1 MGSGALSYLV
11 RIELRQ
17 RARSIA
23 LLALLVAI
31 VVGTVLTSVAGA
43 RRTRTAF
50 DRYLGEVNTFDA
62 LVLVE
67 GAPIAPER
75 VAEADSVEAAVGL
88 RWFLAVPEAAG
99 DGFFPMFVPDDPRIP
114 EEYLRVPVVAG
125 RLPNPDEPRE
135 VALGE
140 RTARRLGVHAG
151 QSLPMES
158 YTPAQIEDPDSF
170 GDPQGPQLNLDIVGI
185 VRDPG
190 DVAGRET
197 DLDPTVLTP
206 AFAAAYE
213 GEIGLFGTGMFV
225 DIKANAS
232 IEDLA
237 TDLEQLGQFEL
248 DSLLGREALRDQV
261 DPTLASM
268 ANGLRTMALVTA
280 LVGAVA
286 VVQALARGAT
296 DRSADHPE
304 LRALGIGRS
313 TLLSRLSIPSA
324 AAAAVGIVAGCAAS
338 IPASALLPIGVARR
352 AEPDPGIA
360 VDGAVLAGGAGGA
373 ALLLA
378 AAIVGVAV
386 SALHRE
392 RQAIHRSARPSA
404 LATRMAGVGAPVS
417 VVSGLRLAL
426 DPGRGLRATPVRA
439 AMGATA
445 LGAVGVL
452 ATVVFGS
459 SLHHAVVT
467 PAVYGW
473 GWDAA
478 LAGADGDQVSDGMVD
493 ERALI
498 ADESFAAVAE
508 FVHDLEVTVDGA
520 PARTAVLE
528 DRRGHTSFVVVEG
541 AEPLGPDEVA
551 VGGRTLDQL
560 ELGDALDVSAGGPAQ
575 SLEVVGVVAL
585 PVGVDGGSSSSGLAM
600 SHLAAEAI
608 GFTGSCDGDVAC
620 SRNYAVT
627 AAAGVDALAAARRHG
642 TPDVVEVARPSPPS
656 EVARL
661 TAVEDLPRLLAA
673 LLGIIAIVAVTH
685 AATVTVRQRRRDLAL
700 LRVLGFSSRQLRR
713 VVTVQVAV
721 LALGGSVLGAVIGVV
736 VGRQAWA
743 AVADGVPLPV
753 VITVS
758 PVAIIG
764 VPLAIV
770 ALSHCGRDAGARRG
784 RAPAR
789 RHRAEGGVMIHRHRV
804 RPSQIG
810 APS

>member
-50 DRYLGEVNTFDA
+50 DRYLEEVNPFDA
-62 LVLVE
+62 GVFVE
-67 GAPIAPER
+67 GDPVAPER
-75 VAEADSVEAAVGL
+75 VAETDSVEAAVGF

-114 EEYLRVPVVAG
+114 GQYLRVPVVAG
-125 RLPNPDEPRE
+125 RLPDADEPLE

-140 RTARRLGVHAG
+140 RTARRLGVHTG
-151 QSLPMES
+151 ESLPMES

-170 GDPQGPQLNLDIVGI
+170 GDPQGPQLSLDIVGI

-197 DLDPTVLTP
+197 DIDATMLTP
-206 AFAAAYE
+206 AFAAAYD
-213 GEIGLFGTGMFV
+213 GKIGLFGTGMFV
-225 DIKANAS
+225 DIEPNAS
-232 IEDLA
+232 LEEVS
-237 TDLEQLGQFEL
+237 TDLQPLGQFEL
-248 DSLLGREALRDQV
+248 DSSFGQETLRGQV

-268 ANGLRTMALVTA
+268 ANGLRIMALVTA

-286 VVQALARGAT
+286 VVQALARGAA
-296 DRSADHPE
+296 DRSEDHAE

-338 IPASALLPIGVARR
+338 IPASAPLPTGVARR

-386 SALHRE
+386 VALHRE
-392 RQAIHRSARPSA
+392 RQAIHRSTRPSA
-404 LATRMAGVGAPVS
+404 IASRMAGLDAPVP
-417 VVSGLRLAL
+417 VVSGLPMAL
-426 DPGRGLRATPVRA
+426 DPGRGVRATPVRA
-439 AMGATA
+439 AMGATK
-445 LGAVGVL
+445 LGAIGVL

-498 ADESFAAVAE
+498 ADESFTAVAE
-508 FVHDLEVTVDGA
+508 LVHDLEVTVGGA
-520 PARTAVLE
+520 PARAAVLE

-541 AEPLGPDEVA
+541 AEPLALDEIA

-560 ELGDALDVSAGGPAQ
+560 GLELGDTVDVSAGGPAQ

-585 PVGVDGGSSSSGLAM
+585 PVGGDGGSSSSGLAM
-600 SHLAAEAI
+600 SNLAAEAI

-620 SRNYAVT
+620 SRNYALT
-627 AAAGVDALAAARRHG
+627 AAAGVDTLAAARRHG
-642 TPDVVEVARPSPPS
+642 TPDVVEVTRPSPPG

-673 LLGIIAIVAVTH
+673 LLGIIAVVAVTH
-685 AATVTVRQRRRDLAL
+685 AATVTVRRRRRDLAL
-700 LRVLGFSSRQLRR
+700 LRVLGFSSRQLRC

-721 LALGGSVLGAVIGVV
+721 LALGGAVLGAVIGVV
-736 VGRQAWA
+736 LGRQAWA
-743 AVADGVPLPV
+743 AVADGISLPV

-758 PVAIIG
+758 AVAIVG

-770 ALSHCGRDAGARRG
+770 ALSHVGATLARLAAGRVRAGIVL
-784 RAPAR
+784 
-789 RHRAEGGVMIHRHRV
+789 RAE
-804 RPSQIG
+804 
-810 APS
+810 